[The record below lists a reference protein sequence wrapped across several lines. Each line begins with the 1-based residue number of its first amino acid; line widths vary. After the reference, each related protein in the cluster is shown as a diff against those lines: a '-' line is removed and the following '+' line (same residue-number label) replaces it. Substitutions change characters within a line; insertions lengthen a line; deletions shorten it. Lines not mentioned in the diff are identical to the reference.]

1 MVLNTL
7 YLFLILLMAVLFSVW
22 LGNSF
27 LTSIPKSEP
36 FISYLYD
43 TPEGEVIN
51 DTLSKIYDNLFYS
64 ISSAN
69 LIEMN
74 DNNTYTGNSNP
85 FASSISGFW
94 AATRKDAGSK
104 IVFYSTAP
112 GVNYIELD
120 HVVDSYQPFV
130 YNSKCR
136 NTDSYAVLYMPWKDL
151 TFLHVIDV
159 STNKHAVSELY
170 YANGDTTS
178 TIVYTNAP
186 FYPSKT
192 SLAKK
197 AVGDTDANNN
207 KFFTLTNYD
216 ASFSI
221 FQITSNFYF
230 DNRNGQVVVLDRKNN
245 NQLTVYGRDGSVL
258 STPYN
263 NNRVIT
269 KTDFNTWNAYD
280 ENGVKKLLYMSIG
293 TNTLIAIIEPDGNN
307 SFRLFSVNRF
317 SGPKLENT
325 SSSSTSAG
333 TVATPESMLSDYYKW
348 FYYWTVK
355 GVQDPNSSTF
365 NYSDDYFL
373 KTQLVPNVNTGTF
386 FVNGVNVGN
395 CGTVGPNGVSMV
407 GGVPVSNVNYING
420 IPGSNIQKPN
430 QYNNNDFLDF
440 MQSSGSGFSNF
451 AQNSGSGISNFAQNS
466 GSGIANEI
474 NTIGSGLSDFTQSS
488 GRGIK
493 NEVNTIGRG
502 VRDEFNYV
510 GRGVANQANKAASGT
525 VEVGEDI
532 ASGIYSG
539 AGNITD
545 QVNKTASGTVNLG
558 KDIVGGTVGL
568 GEDIVGGT
576 VGLGKDIVGGTVDL
590 GKDAWKEI
598 KSLGS
603 GPASSDKKNDS
614 ENKGDPLRTGYENAN
629 VSGNKNASSSSNYDK
644 YSYFGAVPNKGAN
657 FIPVT
662 SDFSKFG
669 R

>member
-1 MVLNTL
+1 
-7 YLFLILLMAVLFSVW
+7 MAVLFSVW

-27 LTSIPKSEP
+27 LTSTSKSEP
-36 FISYLYD
+36 FVSYVYD
-43 TPEGEVIN
+43 YSPGNTIN
-51 DTLSKIYDNLFYS
+51 KSASKIYDNIFYETS
-64 ISSAN
+64 NGN
-69 LIEMN
+69 LIEV
-74 DNNTYTGNSNP
+74 DSTAYTGNSDSTG
-85 FASSISGFW
+85 ASVSGIW
-94 AATRKDAGSK
+94 LATRQDAGSK
-104 IVFYSTAP
+104 VVYYSKSQDM
-112 GVNYIELD
+112 VELD
-120 HVVDSYQPFV
+120 HVMDSYQPFV

-170 YANGDTTS
+170 YANGNTTS
-178 TIVYTNAP
+178 TSVYTNAP
-186 FYPSKT
+186 FYPSGTSVIKT
-192 SLAKK
+192 

-207 KFFTLTNYD
+207 NFFTLTNYD
-216 ASFSI
+216 PSFSI

-230 DNRNGQVVVLDRKNN
+230 DNRNGQVVLLNRKNN
-245 NQLTVYGRDGSVL
+245 NQLTVYGRDGSIL

-263 NNRVIT
+263 NNRVIG

-280 ENGVKKLLYMSIG
+280 VNGIKKLLYMSIG

-317 SGPKLENT
+317 SGPKLDND
-325 SSSSTSAG
+325 SSAPSISSAG
-333 TVATPESMLSDYYKW
+333 TVATPDTMMTDYYKW
-348 FYYWTVK
+348 FYFWTMK
-355 GVQDPNSSTF
+355 GVQDPSKHNY

-386 FVNGVNVGN
+386 FVNGVNVGTG
-395 CGTVGPNGVSMV
+395 GTIGPNGVSIV
-407 GGVPVSNVNYING
+407 GGIPVSNANYING
-420 IPGSNIQKPN
+420 IPGYHIQKPN

-451 AQNSGSGISNFAQNS
+451 AQNSGSGIRDE
-466 GSGIANEI
+466 ANYA
-474 NTIGSGLSDFTQSS
+474 

-502 VRDEFNYV
+502 VRDEANYI
-510 GRGVANQANKAASGT
+510 G
-525 VEVGEDI
+525 
-532 ASGIYSG
+532 SGIYSG
-539 AGNITD
+539 AGNITNE
-545 QVNKTASGTVNLG
+545 VNKAASGTVDIG
-558 KDIVGGTVGL
+558 K
-568 GEDIVGGT
+568 DIVGGT
-576 VGLGKDIVGGTVDL
+576 VGLGKDIVGGTVGLGTDIVGGTVGLGKDIVGGTVGL

-614 ENKGDPLRTGYENAN
+614 ENKGDPLRAGYENAN
-629 VSGNKNASSSSNYDK
+629 VSDKNVGNSSNYDK
-644 YSYFGAVPNKGAN
+644 YSYFGAVPNKGNN
-657 FIPVT
+657 FIPLT

>member
-7 YLFLILLMAVLFSVW
+7 YLFLILLMAVLLSVW

-27 LTSIPKSEP
+27 LTSKTEEP
-36 FISYLYD
+36 LVSYAYNIEAGD
-43 TPEGEVIN
+43 TIN
-51 DTLSKIYDNLFYS
+51 ETASKIYDNIFYKTINGNMLEIDS
-64 ISSAN
+64 P
-69 LIEMN
+69 
-74 DNNTYTGNSNP
+74 TYTGNTD
-85 FASSISGFW
+85 ATGDSIKGGW
-94 AATRKDAGSK
+94 LAKRQDAGSK
-104 IVFYSTAP
+104 IIYCTKKVITD
-112 GVNYIELD
+112 GDETELD
-120 HVVDSYQPFV
+120 KVVDSYQAFV
-130 YNSKCR
+130 YNSKSK
-136 NTDSYAVLYMPWKDL
+136 NTDSYVVLYMPWKDL
-151 TFLHVIDV
+151 TFIHVIDL
-159 STNKHAVSELY
+159 SSNKHKVSELY

-178 TIVYTNAP
+178 TIVYPNGAS
-186 FYPSKT
+186 FYPS
-192 SLAKK
+192 SPISSASKK

-207 KFFTLTNYD
+207 NFFTLTNYD

-221 FQITSNFYF
+221 FQITSNFFF
-230 DNRNGQVVVLDRKNN
+230 DNRNGQVVLLDRKN
-245 NQLTVYGRDGSVL
+245 NQLTVYGRDSSIL
-258 STPYN
+258 SSPYN

-269 KTDFNTWNAYD
+269 KTDFSTWNAYD
-280 ENGVKKLLYMSIG
+280 PNGVKTLLYMSIG
-293 TNTLIAIIEPDGNN
+293 TNTLIAIIEPDGND

-317 SGPKLENT
+317 SGPKLDNN
-325 SSSSTSAG
+325 SSSSVYSIGTS
-333 TVATPESMLSDYYKW
+333 ATPESMLSDYYKW
-348 FYYWTVK
+348 FYYWTMK
-355 GVQDPNSSTF
+355 GVQDPSKHNY

-386 FVNGVNVGN
+386 FVNGVKVGKG
-395 CGTVGPNGVSMV
+395 GTIGPNGVSIV
-407 GGVPVSNVNYING
+407 GGIPVSNSNYING
-420 IPGSNIQKPN
+420 IPGYHIQKPN

-451 AQNSGSGISNFAQNS
+451 AQNSGSGIAD
-466 GSGIANEI
+466 EI

-493 NEVNTIGRG
+493 NELNTIGRG

-510 GRGVANQANKAASGT
+510 GRGVANQANKTASGT
-525 VEVGEDI
+525 VDVGEDI
-532 ASGIYSG
+532 AGGIYSG

-568 GEDIVGGT
+568 GKDIVGGT
-576 VGLGKDIVGGTVDL
+576 VDLGKDIVGGTVDL

-603 GPASSDKKNDS
+603 SAASSDKKTDS
-614 ENKGDPLRTGYENAN
+614 QNNGDPLRAGYENAN

-644 YSYFGAVPNKGAN
+644 YSYFGAVPNKGNN
-657 FIPVT
+657 FIPIT